1 MENIAAAVAALQA
14 LVTFIE
20 KVDPNAASNPLMVD
34 LQKVL
39 TMLQAL

>member
-20 KVDPNAASNPLMVD
+20 KVDANSATNPLMVD